1 MNYLWEAMLYLK
13 EEGVESH
20 QVRFQV
26 AKVYSAYME
35 VSNVFLN
42 QTSLEDNGILEV
54 NPFYRFWEIFKDLYA
69 PEATDRIEIKESIT
83 NIVLH
88 QLAENDCKSG
98 MTKEFYYKKLL
109 YEDFIVGRYSKDIKV
124 LLELFSDREK
134 EVILS
139 AILCQYEAG
148 SSLDLFKHILSSFID
163 DNIVYSN
170 RSNPNELIVFI
181 GSKREGILEKKI
193 EFLIAMFLDIRY
205 QITLYFEYH
214 FGIIGV
220 DETMIIDRIAMY

>member
-13 EEGVESH
+13 EEGLESH

-42 QTSLEDNGILEV
+42 QTSIEDNGILEV
-54 NPFYRFWEIFKDLYA
+54 NPFYRFWGIFEDLYA
-69 PEATDRIEIKESIT
+69 PEATDRLEIKEGIT
-83 NIVLH
+83 NIILH

-109 YEDFIVGRYSKDIKV
+109 YEDFSEGRYSKEIKDS
-124 LLELFSDREK
+124 LELFSDREK

-139 AILCQYEAG
+139 AVLCQYEAG
-148 SSLDLFKHILSSFID
+148 SSLDLFKQILSSFID
-163 DNIVYSN
+163 DNIIYGN
-170 RSNPNELIVFI
+170 RSNPKELIVYI
-181 GSKREGILEKKI
+181 GSKRGDILEKKI
-193 EFLIAMFLDIRY
+193 EFLVAMFLDICY

-220 DETMIIDRIAMY
+220 DETMIMDRIVMC